1 MKDYQQGG
9 RRGRMREKAQG
20 IRSII
25 GRYRRDRGMLRIVQE
40 VEKPKNVYARPMD
53 INLSLIHI

>member
-1 MKDYQQGG
+1 MKDCQQGG

-40 VEKPKNVYARPMD
+40 VEKPKNVYA
-53 INLSLIHI
+53 